1 MVVTRALQAGP
12 GARDADAATVIA
24 WLCVAAAVV
33 TRLCLPAAVVAGL
46 CVLAAV
52 VAWFCVAAAVVAWFC
67 VAAVVV
73 AWFCVAAA
81 VVTWFCVAAVVVDG
95 PGACGNMDR
104 DALRERRVADQPGNG
119 GGGSDDGRGSEE
131 EQSLH
136 GFFLPWDRLLVV
148 NPEPRL
154 GPPLAIR
161 PTTWAGALMTRHP
174 PHASGRG
181 RFPCVHG
188 RKGRSWRCSTVG

>member
-12 GARDADAATVIA
+12 GARDADAA
-24 WLCVAAAVV
+24 
-33 TRLCLPAAVVAGL
+33 
-46 CVLAAV
+46 AV
-52 VAWFCVAAAVVAWFC
+52 VAWLC

-73 AWFCVAAA
+73 AGFCVLAVVVAGFCVLAAVVTWFCVLAAVVSWFCVAAA

-95 PGACGNMDR
+95 PDACGNMDR
-104 DALRERRVADQPGNG
+104 DALRERRVADQPRNG

-161 PTTWAGALMTRHP
+161 PTTWGRCAHDAP
-174 PHASGRG
+174 PPACSSRG
-181 RFPCVHG
+181 GFPCVHG
-188 RKGRSWRCSTVG
+188 RKGRSWRRSTVR